1 MRAARRRGTARGR
14 GPAPRERIHL
24 VSWAGFPNYG
34 DELIAER
41 WLRFLAEARPEAE
54 VWLDTR
60 FPGMTASLL
69 GDLHPHLR
77 ATDVLFRTLDAVLR
91 DPSRS
96 IEELVA
102 DHGSPAFDLA
112 LQDLGR
118 ADTLHV
124 LGGGFLHSH
133 WPEHALLLD
142 ALREVSRRSGARL
155 LATGQGLMPAGP
167 AHFEGFAHV
176 SVRDA
181 PSAEHLG
188 IAQGVDDAY
197 LLPRGEREAARYA
210 RRSRHA
216 GGSPAEVMVCIQD
229 DLQDEGSFD
238 RHVELAREALGRLDV
253 PRERVRYVE
262 AIPGAD
268 HPGYVAVRDLVAED
282 GFVPFADLWRDG
294 LKMGP
299 HQLWITTRFH
309 HHLMASLHGAR
320 GMALAGR
327 AGYYDV
333 KHRSIAELGSRWAVV
348 PAGGELPDLARL
360 KAPRSFAAAVRA
372 KREEARAL
380 YPR

>member
-1 MRAARRRGTARGR
+1 MILRRRGAGD
-14 GPAPRERIHL
+14 GDASAPRERIHL
-24 VSWAGFPNYG
+24 ISWAGFPNYG
-34 DELIAER
+34 DELIAAR

-60 FPGMTASLL
+60 FPGMTATLF
-69 GDLHPHLR
+69 GDMHPRLR
-77 ATDVLFRTLDAVLR
+77 ATDVLFRSLDAVLR
-91 DPSRS
+91 DPSRT
-96 IEELVA
+96 IEELVTE
-102 DHGSPAFDLA
+102 HGSPAFDLA

-124 LGGGFLHSH
+124 LGGGFLHAH

-142 ALREVSRRSGARL
+142 ALRAVARRSGARL

-167 AHFEGFAHV
+167 AHFADFDHV
-176 SVRDA
+176 SVRDV
-181 PSAEHLG
+181 PSAKHLG
-188 IAQGVDDAY
+188 IPRGVDDAY
-197 LLPRGEREAARYA
+197 LLPHLPRIPRTPRGAD
-210 RRSRHA
+210 
-216 GGSPAEVMVCIQD
+216 GPDEVMVCIQD

-238 RHVELAREALGRLDV
+238 RHVALARTALERLDV

-268 HPGYVAVRDLVAED
+268 HPGYAALQDLVAED
-282 GFVPFADLWRDG
+282 GFVPFADLWRDS
-294 LKMGP
+294 LPMGP
-299 HQLWITTRFH
+299 QQLWITTRFH

-333 KHRSIAELGSRWAVV
+333 KHRSISELGSRWAVV
-348 PAGGELPDLARL
+348 PSGGRLPDLGRL
-360 KAPRSFAAAVRA
+360 RPPRSFRAAVRA

>member
-1 MRAARRRGTARGR
+1 MILRRRGAAGGR
-14 GPAPRERIHL
+14 GAAPRERIHL

-34 DELIAER
+34 DELIAAR
-41 WLRFLAEARPEAE
+41 WLRFLAVARPEAE

-60 FPGMTASLL
+60 FPGMTASLF
-69 GDLHPHLR
+69 GDMHPRLR
-77 ATDVLFRTLDAVLR
+77 ATDVLFRALDAVLHE
-91 DPSRS
+91 PSRS
-96 IEELVA
+96 IEELA
-102 DHGSPAFDLA
+102 TEHGSPAFDLA

-124 LGGGFLHSH
+124 LGGGFLHAH

-142 ALREVSRRSGARL
+142 ALRAVSRRSGARL

-167 AHFEGFAHV
+167 MDFADFDHV
-176 SVRDA
+176 SVRDV

-188 IAQGVDDAY
+188 IPRGVDDAY
-197 LLPRGEREAARYA
+197 LLPRTPRIPRG
-210 RRSRHA
+210 
-216 GGSPAEVMVCIQD
+216 GGSPTEVRVCIQD

-238 RHVELAREALGRLDV
+238 RHVDLARTALEQLDV
-253 PRERVRYVE
+253 PREQVRYVE

-268 HPGYVAVRDLVAED
+268 HPGYAALADLVAED

-294 LKMGP
+294 LAMGP
-299 HQLWITTRFH
+299 QQLWITTRFH

-320 GMALAGR
+320 GVALAGR
-327 AGYYDV
+327 TGYYDV
-333 KHRSIAELGSRWAVV
+333 KHRSLAELGSRWAVV
-348 PAGGELPDLARL
+348 PSGGTLPDLGRL
-360 KAPRSFAAAVRA
+360 RPPRSFRATVRA